1 MTLASLHTREFESA
15 FSFHKQ
21 SAIGT
26 ALAAADIDKK
36 LPYRGFGPPTV
47 EFPAAI
53 SDDGWYGRGTNFPT
67 FWDPIQKRVVIP
79 PRQYSMTNYAAMFA
93 AGFVMGA
100 VSSTQPNSAGYSSV
114 YDHAF
119 TFQDAETNMD
129 CNYTSLMEKAGAA
142 WQNLISGV
150 VLEQFTIEGNP
161 NDHVSIRW
169 QGFGRTQAADATA
182 LPALTT
188 TGGFFNFRRCTL
200 AFGATG
206 ATAAVG
212 DKLTA
217 FNFTAN
223 QNPNA
228 RRNAGASA
236 GEEML
241 ISRVVVGKQRV
252 TGGFTLDQIDSD
264 LRNLFLNNSE
274 CAITLVCIG
283 DLIAGTPYYH
293 QVTISIP
300 HFYIPSEAFGEDTDL
315 TTITLPFNEQ
325 TVIKSGAD
333 AYCTVTVRTNIDD
346 SEILELAA

>member
-1 MTLASLHTREFESA
+1 MTLAALHTREFESA

-26 ALAAADIDKK
+26 ALAAANIDKK

-53 SDDGWYGRGTNFPT
+53 SDDGWCGRGTNYPT
-67 FWDPIQKRVVIP
+67 FWDPIQKRIVIP
-79 PRQYSMTNYAAMFA
+79 PRQYSMSPAAAMFA

-100 VSSTQPNSAGYSSV
+100 VSSTQPNSAGYATV

-129 CNYTSLMEKAGAA
+129 CNYTSIMEKAGAA

-150 VLEQFTIEGNP
+150 VLEQFTIAGNP
-161 NDHVSIRW
+161 NDHVSIQW
-169 QGFGRTQAADATA
+169 QGFGRTQIADATA
-182 LPALTT
+182 LPAVTAST
-188 TGGFFNFRRCTL
+188 FFNFRRSTL
-200 AFGATG
+200 AFGAAG

-212 DKLTA
+212 DKVTA
-217 FNFTAN
+217 FTVTLN

-228 RRNAGASA
+228 RRNAGASV
-236 GEEML
+236 GEETL
-241 ISRVVVGKQRV
+241 ISKVVVGKQRI
-252 TGGFTLDQIDSD
+252 TGSFTLDQIDSD

-274 CAITLVCIG
+274 CALTLVCIG
-283 DLIAGTPYYH
+283 DAIAGTPYYH
-293 QVTISIP
+293 TVTITIP

-315 TTITLPFNEQ
+315 TTITLPFSEA
-325 TVIKSGAD
+325 TVIKSGVD
-333 AYCTVTVRTNIDD
+333 AYCTVTVRTTIDD
-346 SEILELAA
+346 TEILAAA